1 MHRVISN
8 MRIATGLAFG
18 AALMLALPS
27 PAAVAQEAA
36 ADAVVVTI
44 DGRPITQSQMKL
56 AEEEIGTELSSLP
69 EADKRRAL
77 AEYLIDNTLFAD
89 AALADKLDQTAEFK
103 NYMAYLTQRA
113 LREQFFEKSLKGA
126 VDQEEAKK
134 IYLARLKQ
142 MRPAEEFSARHILV
156 ESEDKAK
163 ELRAKVVAG
172 EDFAKL
178 AKENSIDPVS
188 KEEGGNLGYFGVGQM
203 VPEFETAILKLKAG
217 DISEPVKTAYG
228 WHIIKLEDRRTK
240 APPTFEQVKDNIIN
254 SLAIHKAQE
263 KSSEL
268 RGKAKIEYV
277 DPDLKKTVEEH
288 NKKREEALAAAR
300 KQAEEARKKDSTPP
314 GANAPAPAP
323 AEEKK

>member
-8 MRIATGLAFG
+8 MRFATGLAFG

-36 ADAVVVTI
+36 ADAVILTI
-44 DGRPITQSQMKL
+44 DGKPITQSQLKL
-56 AEEEIGTELSSLP
+56 AEEEIGSELNSLP
-69 EADKRRAL
+69 ENDKRRAL
-77 AEYLIDNTLFAD
+77 AEYLIDNTLFAN
-89 AALADKLDQTAEFK
+89 AALADKLDETPEFK
-103 NYMAYLTQRA
+103 NYMAYLNQRA

-134 IYLARLKQ
+134 IYLTRLKQ
-142 MRPAEEFSARHILV
+142 MRPEEEFSARHILV
-156 ESEDKAK
+156 NSEDKAK
-163 ELRAKVVAG
+163 ELRAKIEAG
-172 EDFAKL
+172 EDFSKL

-188 KEEGGNLGYFGVGQM
+188 KEEGGDLGYFGVGQM

-217 DISEPVKTAYG
+217 EISEPTKTAYG
-228 WHIIKLEDRRTK
+228 WHIIKLEDRRKK

-277 DPDLKKTVEEH
+277 DPEIKKTVDEH

-300 KQAEEARKKDSTPP
+300 KQAEEAQKKDSTPP
-314 GANAPAPAP
+314 GATAPAP

>member
-1 MHRVISN
+1 MHRVIAN
-8 MRIATGLAFG
+8 MRFATGLAFG
-18 AALMLALPS
+18 AALMLVLPA

-36 ADAVVVTI
+36 ADAVIVTI
-44 DGRPITQSQMKL
+44 DGKPITQSQMKL
-56 AEEEIGTELSSLP
+56 AEEEIGSELNSLP
-69 EADKRRAL
+69 ENDKRRAL
-77 AEYLIDNTLFAD
+77 AEYLIDNTLFAN
-89 AALADKLDQTAEFK
+89 AALAEKLDETAEFK

-126 VDQEEAKK
+126 VDEEEAKK

-142 MRPAEEFSARHILV
+142 MRPEEEFSARHILV
-156 ESEDKAK
+156 SSEDKAK
-163 ELRAKVVAG
+163 ELRAKILGG

-188 KEEGGNLGYFGVGQM
+188 KEEGGDLGYFGVGQM
-203 VPEFETAILKLKAG
+203 LPEFENAILKLKAG

-228 WHIIKLEDRRTK
+228 WHVIKLEDRRKK
-240 APPTFEQVKDNIIN
+240 APPTFEQVRDNIIN

-277 DPDLKKTVEEH
+277 DPELKKTVEEH
-288 NKKREEALAAAR
+288 AKKREEALAAAR
-300 KQAEEARKKDSTPP
+300 KQAEEAKKNDVSPP
-314 GANAPAPAP
+314 PATAP